1 MGEIKKMQAK
11 SDVIELHLHLHLR
24 RATLARA
31 SMVTHM
37 EDHQEREDIELQG
50 DVVDHP
56 ESLCGRWSCVKTYS
70 TAFVT
75 QLAQQMEKVL

>member
-37 EDHQEREDIELQG
+37 LHRSWMPGYKNLIDDRCRIRKITKKG
-50 DVVDHP
+50 
-56 ESLCGRWSCVKTYS
+56 KI
-70 TAFVT
+70 
-75 QLAQQMEKVL
+75 